1 MRLAVEDGE
10 DVFGYIMWFAIDV
23 VSQSMGKMSNCGSAS
38 GFLKQALFF
47 ECFNVLGLGLRT
59 DPVTF
64 IIFLCQKYC
73 EISRQG
79 TAIGK
84 HSPFSPQPRQ
94 ACEWNSYG
102 RGRG

>member
-47 ECFNVLGLGLRT
+47 LNVS
-59 DPVTF
+59 TF
-64 IIFLCQKYC
+64 MDWDC
-73 EISRQG
+73 
-79 TAIGK
+79 
-84 HSPFSPQPRQ
+84 
-94 ACEWNSYG
+94 G
-102 RGRG
+102 RIR